1 LSERKRD
8 AMKLRRTP
16 IKRKE
21 AKKIVEAAA
30 AFHVQVAEAELELAE
45 IMQLGEDKLLLLDR
59 NPALLML
66 RSGEIV
72 PHARAVG
79 VLVRC
84 PTIRVDE
91 RAVPHILNG
100 ADVMVPG
107 IVAHDEFKA
116 GEAVAVLTQSG
127 RTIGTGVALMG
138 LEELASSGKGRAIHV
153 VHTAGDEIWKVT
165 ESL

>member
-1 LSERKRD
+1 MSTRRRN
-8 AMKLRRTP
+8 AMKQRRTP

-21 AKKIVEAAA
+21 AKEIIRAAA
-30 AFHVQVAEAELELAE
+30 AFHVQVAEAEFELAE
-45 IMQLGEDKLLLLDR
+45 IMQVGEDRLLLLDR
-59 NPALLML
+59 SPTLLML

-79 VLVRC
+79 TLVIC
-84 PTIRVDE
+84 PIVRVDE
-91 RAVPHILNG
+91 RAVPHILGG

-107 IVAHDEFKA
+107 IVAHDEFEA

-127 RTIGTGVALMG
+127 RTVGTGVALMG
-138 LEELASSGKGRAIHV
+138 SEELANSNKGRAIRM
-153 VHTAGDEIWKVT
+153 VHTVGDEIWKVT

>member
-1 LSERKRD
+1 MSQPKRNGSK
-8 AMKLRRTP
+8 ARRTP
-16 IKRKE
+16 IRGKE
-21 AKKIVEAAA
+21 AKKIIEAAA
-30 AFHVQVAEAELELAE
+30 AFHIQVAEAGFELAE
-45 IMQLGEDKLLLLDR
+45 IMQVGEDRLLLLDR
-59 NPALLML
+59 NPVLLML
-66 RSGEIV
+66 RSGEMV

-79 VLVRC
+79 THAGC
-84 PTIRVDE
+84 PTVRVDE
-91 RAVPHILNG
+91 RAVPHILDG

-138 LEELASSGKGRAIHV
+138 SEELASSGKGRAVHV
-153 VHTAGDEIWKVT
+153 VHTVGDEIWKVT

>member
-8 AMKLRRTP
+8 AMKLRRIP

-45 IMQLGEDKLLLLDR
+45 IMQLGEDRLLLLNR
-59 NPALLML
+59 NPALVML

-79 VLVRC
+79 TLVRC
-84 PTIRVDE
+84 PTVSVDE
-91 RAVPHILNG
+91 RAVPHILGG

-107 IVAHDEFKA
+107 IVAHDEFRK
-116 GEAVAVLTQSG
+116 GEAVAVLTESG
-127 RTIGTGVALMG
+127 RTVGTGLALIG
-138 LEELASSGKGRAIHV
+138 AEELLKSGKGKAIHV
-153 VHTAGDEIWKVT
+153 VHTVGDEIWKVT